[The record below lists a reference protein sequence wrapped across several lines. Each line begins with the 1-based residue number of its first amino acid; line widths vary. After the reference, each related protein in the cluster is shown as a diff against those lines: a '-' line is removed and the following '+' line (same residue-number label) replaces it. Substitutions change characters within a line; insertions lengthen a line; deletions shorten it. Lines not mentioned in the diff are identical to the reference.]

1 VTPKLASPH
10 VAPAKPTSPPQS
22 RATSPPPGI
31 GKKPEQKPEQKAK
44 IEVDAKDLAA
54 IQAYLKSKNTH
65 HKVI

>member
-31 GKKPEQKPEQKAK
+31 GKKPEQKAK